1 MDALLVNRVR
11 HFVHR
16 HSHKKELLKSSK
28 HICTPNMS
36 CTWAWRWSHFSKSA
50 WVNAHAGQDQ
60 EGKSRRRWKEEGPPK
75 IKKTALDLFKDT
87 WSAQQLVVAGSAFS
101 IAPFVALRTRKE
113 KSPSPPVE
121 LERGSPSGVLTLL
134 GPQHVKECT
143 GNFVG
148 YYPTHIG
155 LIDSHPH
162 HKMEMSLHFTC
173 SELFY
178 RTILY
183 TTHDYGLCICP
194 NISDIMIYTIHHHS
208 TSTDIHQYISYRYL

>member
-1 MDALLVNRVR
+1 M
-11 HFVHR
+11 
-16 HSHKKELLKSSK
+16 
-28 HICTPNMS
+28 
-36 CTWAWRWSHFSKSA
+36 
-50 WVNAHAGQDQ
+50 QD
-60 EGKSRRRWKEEGPPK
+60 K
-75 IKKTALDLFKDT
+75 IKKEKADGDEKKKDLRKQKPSFGFVQRHLI
-87 WSAQQLVVAGSAFS
+87 SSQLVVAGSAFS
-101 IAPFVALRTRKE
+101 IAPFVALRTRRE

-148 YYPTHIG
+148 DYPTHIG

-183 TTHDYGLCICP
+183 T
-194 NISDIMIYTIHHHS
+194 NIHNP
-208 TSTDIHQYISYRYL
+208 